1 MEKGIRKSFGYRH
14 IVLLMLWLIYIIN
27 YFDRISVLTFL
38 PFIREDLSLTHQQ
51 VGFAASIFF
60 FAYALAQVSAGYLAD
75 RIGSKKVMGIA
86 VTVFTGVTFLT
97 GLVQNYTQFLLLRL
111 GLGLGEGHHFS
122 PANRTIADWFP
133 KSEKGRA
140 TAFFSSTWAVAPAII
155 PIIITSIAAATGGDW
170 RFCFFLLAIPG
181 ILAIWFLVRF
191 VSDKPEYMLAK
202 GRLSR
207 EEYDYIKAGLVE
219 ESDTGATPKVNTKV
233 VLRDANL
240 WIYTVQLFM
249 TLAVY
254 WGSTTWITSFLYEQ
268 HGFDLKTMGFMA
280 SLPYIVA
287 FFSTMLGGWLLDKVF
302 HRIKPVSLISYLVAI
317 PVLYYIG
324 QVGKGDT
331 TTLIIMLMLN
341 GFFVNLVWGV
351 IYAYPQ
357 IRYPKHVVG
366 TAVGFSNGV
375 GQLGAF
381 LSPLLAGY
389 MIYTTEN
396 GQISYDNVF
405 IMFAACCAIAA
416 LAAALL
422 NEKTYT
428 APETAIIPVTEN
440 VAQS

>member
-1 MEKGIRKSFGYRH
+1 MGENSQKTFGYRH
-14 IVLLMLWLIYIIN
+14 VVLLMLWLIYIIN

-38 PFIREDLSLTHQQ
+38 PLIREDLGLNHQQ
-51 VGFAASIFF
+51 LGLAASIFF
-60 FAYALAQVSAGYLAD
+60 FAYALAQISAGYLAD
-75 RIGSKKVMGIA
+75 KIGPKKVMGIA
-86 VTVFTGVTFLT
+86 VAVFTGVTFLT
-97 GLVQNYTQFLLLRL
+97 GFVRTYTQFFLLRL

-155 PIIITSIAAATGGDW
+155 PIIITSIAAATGGNW

-181 ILAIWFLVRF
+181 IFAIWLLVHY

-202 GRLSR
+202 GRLSQ

-219 ESDTGATPKVNTKV
+219 ENESANTPQIDTRA
-233 VLRDANL
+233 VLRDSSL
-240 WIYTVQLFM
+240 WVYTVQLFM

-254 WGSTTWITSFLYEQ
+254 WGSTTWISSFLYEQ
-268 HGFDLKTMGFMA
+268 HGLSLQTMGFMA
-280 SLPYIVA
+280 ALPYIVA

-302 HRIKPVSLISYLVAI
+302 HKIRPVSLISYLVAI
-317 PVLYYIG
+317 PILYYIG
-324 QVGKGDT
+324 QVEKGDT
-331 TTLIIMLMLN
+331 SALIIMLMLN

-357 IRYPKHVVG
+357 LRYPKHVVG
-366 TAVGFSNGV
+366 TAVGFSNGI

-389 MIYTTEN
+389 LVHTTET
-396 GQISYDNVF
+396 GQVLYDNVF
-405 IMFAACCAIAA
+405 IMFAGCCAIAA
-416 LAAALL
+416 IAAAMLD
-422 NEKTYT
+422 EKTYT
-428 APETAIIPVTEN
+428 PKAA
-440 VAQS
+440 

>member
-1 MEKGIRKSFGYRH
+1 MEKSAQKSFGYRH
-14 IVLLMLWLIYIIN
+14 VVLLMLWLIYIIN

-75 RIGSKKVMGIA
+75 KIGSKKVMGIA
-86 VTVFTGVTFLT
+86 VAVFTGVTFLT
-97 GLVQNYTQFLLLRL
+97 GLVQNFTQFLLLRL

-155 PIIITSIAAATGGDW
+155 PIIITNIAAATGGDW

-181 ILAIWFLVRF
+181 VLSIWLLVRF
-191 VSDKPEYMLAK
+191 VSDKPEHMLAK

-207 EEYDYIKAGLVE
+207 EEYEYIKAGLVE
-219 ESDTGATPKVNTKV
+219 EDPSGSAPKVGVKV
-233 VLRDANL
+233 VLRDVYL

-249 TLAVY
+249 LLAVY

-268 HGFDLKTMGFMA
+268 HGFDLKTMGLMA

-302 HRIKPVSLISYLVAI
+302 HKTKPVSLISFLVSI
-317 PVLYYIG
+317 PILYYIG
-324 QVGKGDT
+324 QIEKGDT

-357 IRYPKHVVG
+357 LRYPKHVVG

-381 LSPLLAGY
+381 LSPLIAGY
-389 MIYTTEN
+389 LIYTTDS
-396 GQISYDNVF
+396 GQVSYDYVF
-405 IMFAACCAIAA
+405 IMFAVCCAIAA

-422 NEKTYT
+422 DEKTYSATEAT
-428 APETAIIPVTEN
+428 APATAEN
-440 VAQS
+440 TPRA